1 MWILMAGQ
9 NVTCYYTLKVSMLSM
24 KSCGIQYSEKV
35 LTSAFRVL
43 KHLLRTIIN
52 MHLNTISKI
61 RILVCKANFFIIE
74 GKSKLPEFC
83 VFF

>member
-9 NVTCYYTLKVSMLSM
+9 NVTCYTLKVLM
-24 KSCGIQYSEKV
+24 KLCGKQYSEKV

-83 VFF
+83 VFLKFC